1 MRTII
6 SGPVTARHLSDADLM
21 AGITPTSF
29 VTNGLFSIPDIPSG
43 SRIYTEVF
51 PLCPMQPEESRERAR
66 NYTLV
71 QNADALICVG
81 ENDHLVS
88 LARHYGLPVYEVSQ

>member
-6 SGPVTARHLSDADLM
+6 SGAVEQEHLDDADLL

-29 VTNGLFSIPDIPSG
+29 VTNGLSTPPACG
-43 SRIYTEVF
+43 LRTEVW
-51 PLCPMQPEESRERAR
+51 PVCPMQPKETSSMAR
-66 NYTLV
+66 DYTLV

-81 ENDHLVS
+81 HNPHLVE
-88 LARHYGLPVYEVSQ
+88 LARTYDLPVYEVSE